1 VRAPARPHSQEHK
14 HALLEHRQRP
24 HRSIDAH
31 KLDLARELDLLRQ
44 ELTEIRRA
52 YMALR
57 ALLVAG
63 TVVGAGYN
71 TTPTNLG
78 DAAATAAATS
88 PRFTPT

>member
-1 VRAPARPHSQEHK
+1 MPYLNTVNGLTGLSTR
-14 HALLEHRQRP
+14 
-24 HRSIDAH
+24 D
-31 KLDLARELDLLRQ
+31 KLYLARELDLLRQ

>member
-1 VRAPARPHSQEHK
+1 MPYLNTVNGPTGLSTRN
-14 HALLEHRQRP
+14 
-24 HRSIDAH
+24 